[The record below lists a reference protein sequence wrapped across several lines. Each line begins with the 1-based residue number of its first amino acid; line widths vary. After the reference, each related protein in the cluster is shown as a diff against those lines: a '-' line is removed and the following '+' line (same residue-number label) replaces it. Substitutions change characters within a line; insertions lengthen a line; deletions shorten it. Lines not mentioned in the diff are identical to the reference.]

1 MGALTSIP
9 LCQRARGAEEGGGDT
24 NNNLQG
30 EEDRNITQV
39 VEVQPEATSTPKVLR
54 RIEPLPEDRDLGDSS
69 NSDSL
74 ESELEVRAV
83 SERTFGSDSGLE
95 QSGDELEAT
104 REVEVHEAEEE
115 EESMEDL
122 NVALP
127 EEEDTEEEEETVES
141 LQTGDLG
148 VDRAKTFRVEKEQPP
163 LDMELDALAD
173 EFSEPL
179 PNEEESEEEEEGE
192 REEDEEE
199 TSSVSRK
206 LADLGVSEEEEGV
219 SNMLSELTQGS
230 RSHEMARR

>member
-1 MGALTSIP
+1 M
-9 LCQRARGAEEGGGDT
+9 
-24 NNNLQG
+24 
-30 EEDRNITQV
+30 
-39 VEVQPEATSTPKVLR
+39 
-54 RIEPLPEDRDLGDSS
+54 
-69 NSDSL
+69 
-74 ESELEVRAV
+74 

-104 REVEVHEAEEE
+104 REVEVHEAEE
-115 EESMEDL
+115 SMEDL

-127 EEEDTEEEEETVES
+127 DEEEEEDTEEEEETVES

-179 PNEEESEEEEEGE
+179 PNEEESEEEK
-192 REEDEEE
+192 EDEEE

-219 SNMLSELTQGS
+219 SNMLSDLTQGS

>member
-1 MGALTSIP
+1 M
-9 LCQRARGAEEGGGDT
+9 
-24 NNNLQG
+24 
-30 EEDRNITQV
+30 
-39 VEVQPEATSTPKVLR
+39 
-54 RIEPLPEDRDLGDSS
+54 
-69 NSDSL
+69 
-74 ESELEVRAV
+74 
-83 SERTFGSDSGLE
+83 
-95 QSGDELEAT
+95 
-104 REVEVHEAEEE
+104 HETAEEE

-127 EEEDTEEEEETVES
+127 EEEDDSEEETVES

-148 VDRAKTFRVEKEQPP
+148 VDRATTFRVQKEQPP

-179 PNEEESEEEEEGE
+179 PNEEESSEEEEEEGE
-192 REEDEEE
+192 REEEDEEA
-199 TSSVSRK
+199 SSVSRK